1 MSLHRNTRSRKD
13 ETVNG
18 KRDNV
23 TLEQV
28 NRVTRRRLLRSGLVA
43 AAAAAASPLLAAC
56 GSSGSSGSTAVGKT
70 VERLR
75 SNGAK
80 FGLSAGL
87 PTSGVEGGKAVGIF
101 PEIAEVVL
109 RRLGVDKFTPV
120 LTSFEG
126 IIPGLQAGRVDLAL
140 PGLYIT
146 AKRCKS
152 ILFSHPLIIYADAL
166 VVPKGN
172 PDNIKTYQD
181 VVDSDVKVGTIAGST
196 GSELLKKRGI
206 PASRQVIFPDLP
218 SILDGMK
225 AGRVDV
231 AGSDAIALGY
241 LLGRGYADDLE
252 LIPEDTAG
260 FSSGVGFAKDATDLQ
275 TAFNE
280 ELRKAQADG
289 ALAPIYEKWNVP
301 KDAIEGVEK
310 LTQEEECRKA
320 T

>member
-1 MSLHRNTRSRKD
+1 M
-13 ETVNG
+13 
-18 KRDNV
+18 
-23 TLEQV
+23 TLRQV
-28 NRVTRRRLLRSGLVA
+28 SQVTRRQLLRSGLGA
-43 AAAAAASPLLAAC
+43 AAAVAASPLLAAC
-56 GSSGSSGSTAVGKT
+56 GGSGSGGGAAAGKT

-87 PTSGVEGGKAVGIF
+87 PTSGVDGGKAVGIF
-101 PEIAEVVL
+101 PEIAAIVL
-109 RRLGVDKFTPV
+109 QRLGVDKFTPV
-120 LTSFEG
+120 LTTFEG

-152 ILFSHPLIIYADAL
+152 ILFSHPLIIYSDAL
-166 VVPKGN
+166 AVRKGN
-172 PDNIKTYQD
+172 PHNIKKFQD

-196 GSELLKKRGI
+196 GSEFLKKQGI
-206 PASRQVIFPDLP
+206 PESRQVIFPDLP

-260 FSSGVGFAKDATDLQ
+260 FSSGVGFANDATDLQ

-289 ALAPIYEKWNVP
+289 AVAPIYQKWSVP
-301 KDAIEGVEK
+301 KGAIEGVEK
-310 LTQEEECRKA
+310 LTQEDECRKA

>member
-1 MSLHRNTRSRKD
+1 M
-13 ETVNG
+13 
-18 KRDNV
+18 
-23 TLEQV
+23 EQV

-56 GSSGSSGSTAVGKT
+56 GSSATSSGASTAVGKT

-80 FGLSAGL
+80 LGLSAGL

-109 RRLGVDKFTPV
+109 RRLQVDKFTPV

-146 AKRCKS
+146 AKRCKN
-152 ILFSHPLIIYADAL
+152 ILFSHPLIIYTDAL
-166 VVPKGN
+166 AVPKGN
-172 PDNIKTYQD
+172 PDNIKTFQD

-196 GSELLKKRGI
+196 GSEFLKKQGI
-206 PASRQVIFPDLP
+206 PESRQVIFPDLP

-231 AGSDAIALGY
+231 TGSDAIALGY

-260 FSSGVGFAKDATDLQ
+260 FSSGVGFAKDAMDLQ
-275 TAFNE
+275 TAFND

-289 ALAPIYEKWNVP
+289 ALASIYEKWNVP